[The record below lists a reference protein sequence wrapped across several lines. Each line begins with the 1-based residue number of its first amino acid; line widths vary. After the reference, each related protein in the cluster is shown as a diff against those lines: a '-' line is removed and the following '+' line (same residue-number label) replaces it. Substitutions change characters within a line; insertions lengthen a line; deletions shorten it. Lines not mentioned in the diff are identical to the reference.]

1 MHPRFLCLLFAP
13 CLLILAGETPASD
26 DKPAAPVK
34 VEISQ
39 PLAFEV
45 VDHED
50 FTGRT
55 AAAESA
61 TIRARVSGML
71 DKVFFKAGS
80 LVKQGDVLFEIDP
93 RPYKA
98 ELDKAEAETAR
109 AEARLKRAATD
120 ADRVKKLMENKSVAR
135 EDYDRA
141 LADAEEAKASVL
153 VARAGRDAARL
164 NVDFTRI
171 SAPISGRIGRPLL
184 TAGNVVKAD
193 TTDLATIVSAD
204 PMYVY
209 FDVNERTALRLRQMV
224 REGKLKEAGAPV
236 QLGLANDE
244 GYPRRGTIDFID
256 NQVNPAS
263 GTLQLR
269 AVFPNADQVL
279 IPGLSARVRLAT
291 SAPYK
296 ALLVPER
303 AINSDQGEKYVFVAN
318 DKNVAERRP
327 VKLGSR
333 QDGLRVVTEGIK
345 PEDRVIVGAL
355 NGVKEGVTVEPKRV
369 SIPAPPGPEGSR

>member
-39 PLAFEV
+39 PLAREV
-45 VDHED
+45 TDHED

-55 AAAESA
+55 AAVESA
-61 TIRARVSGML
+61 TIRARVAGML

-93 RPYKA
+93 RPYRA
-98 ELDKAEAETAR
+98 ELDKAEAEVVR

-141 LADAEEAKASVL
+141 LADAEEAKAAVL
-153 VARAGRDAARL
+153 VARAGSTAARL
-164 NVDFTRI
+164 NVEFTRI
-171 SAPISGRIGRPLL
+171 AAPISGRIGRPLL
-184 TAGNVVKAD
+184 TAGNFVQAG

-204 PMYVY
+204 SMYVY
-209 FDVNERTALRLRQMV
+209 FDVDERTALRLRQMV

-236 QLGLANDE
+236 QLGLANED
-244 GYPRRGTIDFID
+244 GYPRRGTIDFMD
-256 NQVNPAS
+256 NQVNPPTS
-263 GTLQLR
+263 TLKLR
-269 AVFPNADQVL
+269 AVFANADQVL
-279 IPGLSARVRLAT
+279 LPGLFARVRLVT

-296 ALLVPER
+296 ALLIPER
-303 AINSDQGEKYVFVAN
+303 AINSDKGEKYVFVAN

-327 VKLGSR
+327 VKIGSR
-333 QDGLRVVTEGIK
+333 QDGLRVVTEGIT
-345 PEDRVIVGAL
+345 PEDRVIVNSAEA
-355 NGVKEGVTVEPKRV
+355 VKEGAAVEPRRV
-369 SIPAPPGPEGSR
+369 SIPAPPGPEGAR

>member
-1 MHPRFLCLLFAP
+1 MHPRFLCLLFTP
-13 CLLILAGETPASD
+13 CLLLLVGETPASD
-26 DKPAAPVK
+26 DKPAAPIK

-39 PLAFEV
+39 PLAREV

-55 AAAESA
+55 AAVESA

-71 DKVFFKAGS
+71 DKVLFKAGS
-80 LVKQGDVLFEIDP
+80 LVKQGDLLFQLDP
-93 RPYKA
+93 RPYQA
-98 ELDKAEAETAR
+98 ELDRANAEVVRT
-109 AEARLKRAATD
+109 EARLKRAAVD
-120 ADRVKKLMENKSVAR
+120 AERVKKLMEGKSITR

-141 LADAEEAKASVL
+141 LADADEAKASVQ
-153 VARAGRDAARL
+153 VAQAGREAARL
-164 NVDFTRI
+164 NLDFTRI
-171 SAPISGRIGRPLL
+171 AAPISGRIGRPLL
-184 TAGNVVKAD
+184 TAGNVVQAD
-193 TTDLATIVSAD
+193 TTDLATVVSGD
-204 PMYVY
+204 PMFVY
-209 FDVNERTALRLRQMV
+209 FDADERTVLRLRQMI

-236 QLGLANDE
+236 QLGLANED
-244 GYPRRGTIDFID
+244 GYPRRGVIDFMD
-256 NQVNPAS
+256 NQVSPAT

-279 IPGLSARVRLAT
+279 LPGLFARVRLAT

-333 QDGLRVVTEGIK
+333 QDGLRVVTEGIT
-345 PEDRVIVGAL
+345 PEDRVIVNSAG
-355 NGVKEGVTVEPKRV
+355 GVKDGAAVEPKRV
-369 SIPAPPGPEGSR
+369 SIPAPPSPEGAK